1 MMLASLPGK
10 DRAGDVSVAA
20 DGDNGLDVLTDKLIE
35 MLGAVMADIDAD
47 FLHHPHSQRVHMA
60 CRIAAGTLHIKLIAT
75 GGAQNAFSHMAATA
89 IPGAENQHSGLW
101 LRHAQ
106 GSVDQANLSIQP
118 L

>member
-10 DRAGDVSVAA
+10 DRAGDVSGAA
-20 DGDNGLDVLTDKLIE
+20 DGDNGLDVLTDKLVE
-35 MLGAVMADIDAD
+35 MLGAMMTDVDAD
-47 FLHHPHSQRVHMA
+47 FLHHPHSQRVHLV
-60 CRIAAGTLHIKLIAT
+60 CRIAAGTLHIKLIASR
-75 GGAQNAFSHMAATA
+75 GAQDSFSHVAATTV
-89 IPGAENQHSGLW
+89 PGAENQHGGLW